1 MLDVKTVLETVS
13 RFLDSMDDIFS
24 FIFIL
29 MVVFTFLEGSINKKK
44 RPTGMPP
51 PTPDFDIP
59 TLENDP
65 TIEVQQEVT
74 VEPPP
79 KIVPRG
85 VTNNITESYRQKY
98 KLQRLAEE
106 RALKIKKPTE
116 DQSKEAALNADDAL
130 NAMILSE
137 IFDKPKALRRR

>member
-1 MLDVKTVLETVS
+1 MPDPDTILDVIS
-13 RFLDSMDDIFS
+13 RILDSMDDIFS
-24 FIFIL
+24 VIFML

-44 RPTGMPP
+44 RPP

-65 TIEVQQEVT
+65 TIEVQQ

-79 KIVPRG
+79 RIVPRG

-98 KLQRLAEE
+98 RLQRLAEE
-106 RALKIKKPTE
+106 SSLRTKKPTE
-116 DQSKEAALNADDAL
+116 DQAKEAALDADDAL